1 MKHWDQLKEIAND
14 NYGLVTFN
22 EAREFCVAEVEL
34 ARWTKKGW
42 LDKRG
47 WGVYRLA
54 DFPVDEK
61 SRFAEAVALC
71 GGGMVY
77 GEGVLALNNL
87 ALVNPGKIKVA
98 INRKFRRKVPEW
110 VEPIQVKEVDTTYY
124 YGIPSQKLSDAIRIC
139 RKTVPK
145 ERLISAIDEAEREGL
160 IFGEE
165 LNTLRKE
172 MGV

>member
-14 NYGLVTFN
+14 NYGLVTFS
-22 EAREFCVAEVEL
+22 EAKEVCVADVEL
-34 ARWTKKGW
+34 TRWAKKGW

-54 DFPVDEK
+54 DFPIDEK

-71 GGGMVY
+71 GGGVLY
-77 GEGVLALNNL
+77 GEAVLALNNL
-87 ALVNPGKIKVA
+87 ALVNPGKLKVA
-98 INRKFRRKVPEW
+98 INRKFRRKVPGW
-110 VEPIQVKEVDTTYY
+110 VEPIQVKEVQATAY
-124 YGIPSQKLSDAIRIC
+124 YGIPSQRLSDAIRSCI
-139 RKTVPK
+139 KTVPK
-145 ERLISAIDEAEREGL
+145 DRLISAVDEAEREGL

-172 MGV
+172 MNV